1 MTLRRDLVSS
11 YLADLAGSD
20 PEASLAIIDV
30 IAADRRMRIGEVHAL
45 ARSLGLAPAGRSR
58 AAVLAALRR
67 HWFDRLAAAEK
78 ARALADMNR

>member
-1 MTLRRDLVSS
+1 MTLRGDLVSG

-20 PEASLAIIDV
+20 PDSSLAILEEV
-30 IAADRRMRIGEVHAL
+30 AADRRMRLGEVDAL

-78 ARALADMNR
+78 ARVLADRNR